1 MRERRWSVRFRS
13 GRQLRV
19 PVLSLAAGGATLNRH
34 MMETVLIVDDHAG
47 FRAYARE
54 MLESEGFRVV
64 GEAPDAAS
72 AIAAAVQLEPDI
84 VLLDVHLPDLDG
96 FRASKRIAAA
106 TGAPAIVLTSSDD
119 FGDMPGVLAEGFAR
133 GFIPKAELSST
144 AIRALVAEPT

>member
-1 MRERRWSVRFRS
+1 
-13 GRQLRV
+13 
-19 PVLSLAAGGATLNRH
+19 

-72 AIAAAVQLEPDI
+72 AITAAQQLQPDI

-106 TGAPAIVLTSSDD
+106 NGAPAIVLTSS
-119 FGDMPGVLAEGFAR
+119 GDVGDLAATVAECPAR
-133 GFIPKAELSST
+133 GFIPKAELSSA
-144 AIRALVAEPT
+144 AIRALVTAST

>member
-1 MRERRWSVRFRS
+1 
-13 GRQLRV
+13 
-19 PVLSLAAGGATLNRH
+19 

-72 AIAAAVQLEPDI
+72 AIIAARQLEPDI
-84 VLLDVHLPDLDG
+84 VLLDVRLPDLDG

-106 TGAPAIVLTSSDD
+106 NGASAIVLTSS
-119 FGDMPGVLAEGFAR
+119 GDVGDLAATLAECPAR
-133 GFIPKAELSST
+133 GFIPKAELSGT
-144 AIRALVAEPT
+144 GIRALVAEPT